1 VVCGLA
7 GYIDKY
13 SKYISQRPLSE
24 EMRGKGLAW
33 SQDINL
39 FWESVKNRTRD
50 EEIGLNCG
58 VAVFWIRGYPGTA
71 HDDHYL
77 SPWLQCDIGY
87 VDLSLDSNNENAEG
101 YTGSWLEDFFVPFYD
116 REEKKLPEHV
126 IGELIHQVTETAA
139 LNGAIYTNEALE
151 KFIGEL
157 ESIGEVGDQIE
168 EELCVSV
175 LTNSFPDEIFT
186 LGNEEKIDKALVKES
201 KKIRSSLKA
210 ESAWKLIQEVV
221 IKGDMQKARQIALN
235 AWKKEAGK
243 KQRTCCYCAASRS
256 APRTSSRS
264 RRSPVRSAAKAGDD
278 GGGDGD
284 SDGPGEP
291 PKPSHK
297 GRIILP
303 APIQAR
309 LIPFSCK
316 TKRFPHSRTPHPC
329 RWSMGW
335 RWSA

>member
-1 VVCGLA
+1 MT

-39 FWESVKNRTRD
+39 FWKD
-50 EEIGLNCG
+50 KEIDLNCG

-71 HDDHYL
+71 HDDHHL

-87 VDLSLDSNNENAEG
+87 VDLSLDSNDEKADRF
-101 YTGSWLEDFFVPFYD
+101 TGSWLEDFFVPFYD

-126 IGELIHQVTETAA
+126 IGELIYQVTEAAA
-139 LNGAIYTNEALE
+139 LNGAIYTDEALE
-151 KFIGEL
+151 KFIREL
-157 ESIGEVGDQIE
+157 ESIGELEEQIIE
-168 EELCVSV
+168 ELHFGC
-175 LTNSFPDEIFT
+175 LLNSFPGEILT
-186 LGNEEKIDKALVKES
+186 LENEEEIDEALVKES
-201 KKIRSSLKA
+201 KKYRSSLKT

-221 IKGDMQKARQIALN
+221 IKGNLQKARQIALN

-243 KQRTCCYCAASRS
+243 KQRTYCFHA

-284 SDGPGEP
+284 SDGPGDP
-291 PKPSHK
+291 SGPKLAVPSLSTSPTLTTPQ
-297 GRIILP
+297 RNNSTL
-303 APIQAR
+303 
-309 LIPFSCK
+309 
-316 TKRFPHSRTPHPC
+316 SRTPHPC
-329 RWSMGW
+329 HWCMERRW
-335 RWSA
+335 AA

>member
-1 VVCGLA
+1 MVCGLA

-87 VDLSLDSNNENAEG
+87 VDLSLDSNNENAEV

-186 LGNEEKIDKALVKES
+186 LGNEEKINKALVKES

-235 AWKKEAGK
+235 AWKREAAK
-243 KQRTCCYCAASRS
+243 KQRTYCFLA

-264 RRSPVRSAAKAGDD
+264 RRSPVRSAAKAGGD

-284 SDGPGEP
+284 SDQGEP
-291 PKPSHK
+291 PRPSHK

-303 APIQAR
+303 APVQAR
-309 LIPFSCK
+309 QFLLTPK
-316 TKRFPHSRTPHPC
+316 VNNFPLSRTPHPC
-329 RWSMGW
+329 RWPVLG
-335 RWSA
+335 RWQA